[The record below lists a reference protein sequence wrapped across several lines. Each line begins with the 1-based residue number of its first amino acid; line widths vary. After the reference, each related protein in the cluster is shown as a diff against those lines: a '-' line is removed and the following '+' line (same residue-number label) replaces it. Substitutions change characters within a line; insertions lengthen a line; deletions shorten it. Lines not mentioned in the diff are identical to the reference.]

1 MIRRFALVLAAAA
14 LLPAA
19 AAAQQSFVR
28 DVAHSQINFEA
39 SSRLLDAQG
48 FFGQWDAE
56 IGLVPG
62 QWDKTSLKLTI
73 DPKSINTRIDR
84 RDAHLKSCDFFCA
97 DSFPAITFVSTL
109 VNAPAGGNKVNI
121 TGDLT
126 IRGVTKKVTIPG
138 TLVFY
143 DEGSKRGRVKGA
155 FTIDRMEYGVKFQ
168 SGMNPIEP
176 EVKVSFDVSFMAK
189 PAAAGNQ

>member
-1 MIRRFALVLAAAA
+1 MVRRFALVLAAAA

-48 FFGQWDAE
+48 FFGTWDAD
-56 IGLVPG
+56 IALVPG

-73 DPKSINTRIDR
+73 DPKSINTRIEM
-84 RDAHLKSCDFFCA
+84 RDNHLKSCDFFCV
-97 DSFPAITFVSTL
+97 DSFPAITFVSRI
-109 VNAPAGGNKVNI
+109 VNSPAGSNKVNI

-126 IRGVTKKVTIPG
+126 VRGTTKRITIPG

-143 DEGSKRGRVKGA
+143 DEQSKRGRVKGS
-155 FTIDRMEYGVKFQ
+155 FTIDRNEFGVKFQ
-168 SGMNPIEP
+168 PPVNPIEP
-176 EVKVSFDVSFMAK
+176 EVKVSFDVSFQQK
-189 PAAAGNQ
+189 PEKNGN